1 MRGAR
6 LARAA
11 CRSAARSLTANHFSH
26 APSGEAS
33 PRPRPSRRAPGPQ
46 SSGTFRPGPVLQQ
59 GRSRGFFRLGS
70 TRRCRGLAPPNRFIL
85 PSPARPARVSAGGGP
100 GAGTEPACVDPNPRA
115 SNSPS
120 AIPAPAPACPGVAER
135 GERQVGAR
143 AAVCRRC
150 GTLRRIRVR
159 RHLGFA
165 CLSSS
170 SCSFFSS
177 LCLSSSHYDHRSQP
191 TEQFVR
197 RAPATQQSVDK
208 RANAP
213 LERSPPSEFGFAPHS
228 IDL

>member
-170 SCSFFSS
+170 SCSFFSHS
-177 LCLSSSHYDHRSQP
+177 
-191 TEQFVR
+191 
-197 RAPATQQSVDK
+197 A
-208 RANAP
+208 
-213 LERSPPSEFGFAPHS
+213 SPPRTMIIGHSPPNNLFDARPQRSNPWTSAPTLLWRDRHHQNLDS
-228 IDL
+228 HRIR